1 MFFVSTI
8 DQCSPSTCIFCTI
21 PSRSNHQDLASVRNW
36 DSSRSPQACTISC
49 SAALRSFRAFSSAV
63 WVAWIRYSGLFAVAK
78 PCGTGRA
85 IGRRILAHFF
95 RTTHQPVELG
105 VQVSVKV
112 REVDA
117 SGLLHLFLAQ
127 FPSIH
132 TLKSNSTKRIFHE
145 LVSCEFGVQTNWCSA
160 NIPMVVL
167 CQDLSQGMLFL
178 LDVLLERRCCDDLG
192 QHVALRS
199 QHDIRPLCTRTAES
213 QVVILG
219 RFACLFD
226 NGIAGLETQGV
237 S

>member
-1 MFFVSTI
+1 MQPFDLHFLHHPKSVKPSRLG
-8 DQCSPSTCIFCTI
+8 QCSQLGLQPVPPSLHHLLQCRLAFFSGIFFGRLGCV
-21 PSRSNHQDLASVRNW
+21 DSV
-36 DSSRSPQACTISC
+36 
-49 SAALRSFRAFSSAV
+49 LRA
-63 WVAWIRYSGLFAVAK
+63 IRCCK